1 MFDIKR
7 GVEVLRQNVKIAPE
21 APGVYRMLDEKDE
34 VLYVGKAKNLKKRVY
49 SYFNKHHDSPKLRV
63 MVPQIEKIQFIVTDS
78 EVEALIL
85 ESHLIKKHK
94 PRRFTVLFKRE
105 IIPYR
110 RIQTAHFQRLSHH
123 AHHPQIIVAVRLVI
137 L

>member
-1 MFDIKR
+1 MAT
-7 GVEVLRQNVKIAPE
+7 QNSN
-21 APGVYRMLDEKDE
+21 LSDE
-34 VLYVGKAKNLKKRVY
+34 VKQTLSIIPELSGSYQYFDKNGEIIYVGKAKNLKKRVY

-94 PRRFTVLFKRE
+94 D
-105 IIPYR
+105 
-110 RIQTAHFQRLSHH
+110 
-123 AHHPQIIVAVRLVI
+123 I
-137 L
+137 LAQKMGYSYS